1 VSRYRNLLPLLIH
14 TEDGSYAQGEEFE
27 KDFSPEDELENLNSG
42 LLELLP
48 RKYRVIGGSDVD
60 GHEPG
65 SEFEAAIPLA
75 REAQLVN
82 HIERVETPVAKPK
95 RKKKEE

>member
-1 VSRYRNLLPLLIH
+1 MRSYRNLLPLLIH
-14 TEDGSYAQGEEFE
+14 TETGSYAQGEVFE

-48 RKYRVIGGSDVD
+48 SKYRVIGESIVD
-60 GHEPG
+60 GNEPG
-65 SEFEAAIPLA
+65 SEFEAAIPLI
-75 REAQLVN
+75 REAQLVY
-82 HIERVETPVAKPK
+82 HIERVEEPVEKPK